1 MAGSLLVLLAHQL
14 FPGNPRGS
22 TFFYL
27 AIFLVLSVL
36 QLAPHFLYNI
46 LFISE
51 HRSMRSLAEIRQSAS
66 FYSVHPAF
74 RLSSLV
80 LGYLSGSILAYF
92 KGNQIFSSPLVGAA
106 LTLAHLAASAYVETF
121 DFLDPKLERWQ
132 LIFVMSGSR
141 LFLAFPYAWLLYAC
155 SEGTVGECTLYFYL
169 FIVSISY
176 HFTFLS
182 TSESIN
188 RFLSS
193 AFWRPLNRLSLGFF
207 LCGTA
212 VTMSRL
218 FSLRE
223 PTTLNGDNMVI
234 FINETVLIIT

>member
-1 MAGSLLVLLAHQL
+1 MTFQVQMAGSLLVLLAHQL

-27 AIFLVLSVL
+27 AIFSVLSVL

-80 LGYLSGSILAYF
+80 LGYLSGSILAHF

-106 LTLAHLAASAYVETF
+106 LTLAHLAVSAYVETF

-132 LIFVMSGSR
+132 LIFAMSGSR

-155 SEGTVGECTLYFYL
+155 SEGTVGKCAY
-169 FIVSISY
+169 
-176 HFTFLS
+176 
-182 TSESIN
+182 
-188 RFLSS
+188 
-193 AFWRPLNRLSLGFF
+193 W
-207 LCGTA
+207 
-212 VTMSRL
+212 
-218 FSLRE
+218 
-223 PTTLNGDNMVI
+223 
-234 FINETVLIIT
+234 